1 MARGFE
7 RQSRCTIVMG
17 RVEKT
22 PPSRIRGRHILA
34 GLIVGLAVVLLFGG
48 FSGSVVAATK
58 PDEDIPRQTAA
69 PAETPPPAALP
80 GMCIVHIVDGTCYVL
95 DAESGCFPD
104 CPVGMRVVNGPP
116 PAIKKVTPA
125 RKRSATK
132 RTKPKPSVRP
142 APAPKPATPSGPAL
156 PA

>member
-7 RQSRCTIVMG
+7 RQSRCTIIMG

-22 PPSRIRGRHILA
+22 PPPRIRGRHVIA
-34 GLIVGLAVVLLFGG
+34 GLIMGLVTVLLFGG
-48 FSGSVVAATK
+48 FSRSVVAATE
-58 PDEDIPRQTAA
+58 PDETPESPAIQTAS
-69 PAETPPPAALP
+69 PTPQPLP
-80 GMCIVHIVDGTCYVL
+80 DMCVIHEVGNTCYVL